1 MSTATNALA
10 MAIGAGAGL
19 GAWYVLRGKTEGAP
33 GATAA
38 PTPSAAPG
46 IPAPPPPAIPPC
58 RLRVDAKTLTVNGL
72 PATVGVAV
80 AACKLTG
87 GADLTVTRDAPGAV
101 LLELTAAL
109 GREGIRVVSQHRN
122 GRKWKREADNA
133 IINLRHFAD
142 TVREVAQAVDEN
154 PTADGRARGR
164 FGRKVFIAAIRRA
177 LKQTPYWRMSPGR
190 IDELLIDANRD
201 GLLQLTRADLVGA
214 MDPAEVRTSEIE
226 SLGSTFHFVVA
237 DRAERNATTYSRFT
251 LRMYPE
257 GSTGNATAR
266 WFITEPAVPWAEAR
280 DRLIAAG
287 IVTAETGGRTY
298 APGGWM
304 LSVDASQFNPALAE
318 PLP

>member
-10 MAIGAGAGL
+10 LVMGASAGL
-19 GAWYVLRGKTEGAP
+19 GAWYVLRGKTEDAP

-38 PTPSAAPG
+38 PTPPAAPAS
-46 IPAPPPPAIPPC
+46 PAPPPAIAPC
-58 RLRVDAKTLTVNGL
+58 RLRIDAKTLTVNGL

-87 GADLTVTRDAPGAV
+87 GADLTITKDAPGAV
-101 LLELTAAL
+101 LLELTSAL
-109 GREGIRVVSQHRN
+109 GREGIKVVAQHRN
-122 GRKWKREADNA
+122 ARRRSGRKGDAVNVD
-133 IINLRHFAD
+133 LRHFAE
-142 TVREVAQAVDEN
+142 TVLGVAQAVGEN

-177 LKQTPYWRMSPGR
+177 LKQTGYWRLSRAR
-190 IDELLIDANRD
+190 IDELLVDANRE
-201 GLLQLTRADLVGA
+201 GYLQLARADLVGA
-214 MDPAEVRTSEIE
+214 MDPAEVRASEIE

-266 WFITEPAVPWAEAR
+266 WFITDPAIPWAEAR

-304 LSVDASQFNPALAE
+304 LSVDGSQFNPALAE

>member
-1 MSTATNALA
+1 MPTATNALA
-10 MAIGAGAGL
+10 LAIGAGAGL
-19 GAWYVLRGKTEGAP
+19 GAWYVLRGRPE
-33 GATAA
+33 
-38 PTPSAAPG
+38 AAPG
-46 IPAPPPPAIPPC
+46 TPAAPAPAASSAPPPPPAVAPC
-58 RLRVDAKTLTVNGL
+58 RLRLDAKTLTVNGL

-87 GADLTVTRDAPGAV
+87 GADLTITKDAPGAV

-109 GREGIRVVSQHRN
+109 GREGVKVVAQHRN
-122 GRKWKREADNA
+122 GRRRSSRKAQDVN
-133 IINLRHFAD
+133 IDLRHFAD
-142 TVREVAQAVDEN
+142 TVLGVAQAVEEN

-164 FGRKVFIAAIRRA
+164 FGRKVFIAAIRRG
-177 LKQTPYWRMSPGR
+177 LKQTGYWRLTRAR
-190 IDELLIDANRD
+190 IDELLVDANRD

-214 MDPAEVRTSEIE
+214 MDPAEVRVSEIK

-237 DRAERNATTYSRFT
+237 DRAERNAATYSRFT
-251 LRMYPE
+251 LRMYPQ

-266 WFITEPAVPWAEAR
+266 WFITEPAIPWAEAR

-304 LSVDASQFNPALAE
+304 LSVDASQFNAALAE